1 MTTKE
6 EVVSPVT
13 TKLYANGVTSVGA
26 VSNEALVALDLQS
39 QPTAWAMSQGRPILD
54 RLPAE
59 SQQYQKG
66 YDADQAYVYLDS
78 STNLA
83 VGPRT
88 LQVVR
93 DEDNPKV
100 LFVNDGEITW
110 HKGQLNVPSLTVDVS
125 KLNFGRGLDDGAYQ
139 VGYQLGAA
147 DPAATSL
154 VPGYARATAIDSLL
168 GNASIIFTA
177 SSASQYYEA
186 AQALTEED
194 VIGSTAWRPNS
205 LAEAGGYSTG
215 SWYVL
220 DFKAPVEIQE
230 FQLKTDLTDASAKM
244 ALYRSDDAIIWNKVV
259 EVKPNSEGWLAPVN
273 SIGSHQYWKFFF
285 WDGTVSVSEMRFTGE
300 AYFPD
305 MRASSTAL
313 TATPFLDGLYEEI
326 EGDYIS
332 LATFEVSRSI
342 ITNVQDIRKVT
353 NVKYEPVADWLTDF
367 QDSSLKCL
375 FNLVEN
381 YSEQCLNPTTA
392 NYHFYNELDDSTCF
406 GEGRFSLQAG
416 DDAFTD
422 FPYLVEFS
430 CTVGSTHPCGVI
442 PKQVIQLKGPEVDS
456 DLANKAYTDFTLN
469 DFSLDN
475 GLYD

>member
-1 MTTKE
+1 MTTKQ
-6 EVVSPVT
+6 EVTSPVT
-13 TKLYANGVTSVGA
+13 TTLYANGVTAVGA

-59 SQQYQKG
+59 SQQYKKG
-66 YDADQAYVYLDS
+66 YDSDQAYVYLDS

-83 VGPRT
+83 IGPGT

-93 DEDNPKV
+93 DLDNPKL
-100 LFVNDGEITW
+100 LFVNSGEITW
-110 HKGQLNVPSLTVDVS
+110 YKGQLDVSSLLVDVS
-125 KLNFGRGLDDGAYQ
+125 LLNFRRGLDDGSYQ
-139 VGYQLGAA
+139 IGYQLGAA

-168 GNASIIFTA
+168 GNTSIIFTV

-186 AQALTEED
+186 AQALTDED
-194 VIGSTAWRPNS
+194 VIGSTAWRPNT

-230 FQLKTDLTDASAKM
+230 FLLKTDLPSASATM
-244 ALYRSDDAIIWNKVV
+244 ALYRSDDAIIWDKVV
-259 EVKPNSEGWLAPVN
+259 EVKPNSEGWLAQVD

-305 MRASSTAL
+305 LRASSTSL
-313 TATPFLDGLYEEI
+313 SATPFLDGLYEEI
-326 EGDYIS
+326 EGEHIT
-332 LATFEVSRSI
+332 LATFEVSRSN
-342 ITNVQDIRKVT
+342 ITNVQDVRKVT

-381 YSEQCLNPTTA
+381 YSEQCLNPTTS

-406 GEGRFSLQAG
+406 GEGKFSLQAG
-416 DDAFTD
+416 SEDFTD

-430 CTVGSTHPCGVI
+430 CTVGSTQPCGVI

-456 DLANKAYTDFTLN
+456 DLANKAYSDYTLN